1 MAESAVGLE
10 RKHSNSGS
18 HVKEDSEYVRLVIN
32 NEPAVSETSFTL
44 QSPLETRQ
52 RALKWWMNAF
62 MWCSVCIVVL
72 LVFIKWGVPFLFEK
86 VLVPIL
92 EWEAT
97 SFGRP
102 VLALILVASLAFFPV
117 LLIPSAPSMWLAGM
131 IFGYGLGFVLIMIGT
146 TVGMLLP
153 YLIGLIFRDRIHQ
166 WLKKWPQQADIIR
179 LAGEG
184 SSFHQFQV
192 VALFRISPFPYTI
205 FNYAVVVTSMR
216 FWPYL
221 WGSIAG
227 MIPEA
232 FLYIYSGRLIR
243 TFADVEYGNH
253 HLTPVEIIADII
265 SFIVAIITT
274 SAFTV
279 YAKRKLNEQAGTGGS
294 QGCSTTGPDKF
305 EMERLPPEKPK
316 QRNISSQL

>member
-32 NEPAVSETSFTL
+32 NEPAVSETTFTL

-52 RALKWWMNAF
+52 RALKWWVNAF
-62 MWCSVCIVVL
+62 MWCIICIVVL

-102 VLALILVASLAFFPV
+102 ALALILVASLALFPV

-243 TFADVEYGNH
+243 TFADVQYGNH
-253 HLTPVEIIADII
+253 HLTLVEIIANII

-279 YAKRKLNEQAGTGGS
+279 YAKRKLNEQARTGGS
-294 QGCSTTGPDKF
+294 QGCSTTGPGKF

-316 QRNISSQL
+316 QRNISSLL